1 MGLFNQQNQAIMPV
15 KPVLQLMLAD
25 HSVKAL
31 VIAFPTSSLLIQR
44 QPDGQLLVS
53 NHKPDSPSPTL
64 LPPTLPS
71 EKPNPIRL
79 LVQTD

>member
-1 MGLFNQQNQAIMPV
+1 MSLFNQQTQAIMPV

-25 HSVKAL
+25 RSVKAL

-53 NHKPDSPSPTL
+53 NHKPDSPNPTL

-71 EKPNPIRL
+71 EKPNPIHL